1 MAPADD
7 SKLELGMPAKPARSR
22 IWAGFSSSRVGYG
35 EQVVA
40 SGTTI
45 VRPGWGVVVAK
56 PEANGPN
63 AGPARLLISVPTP
76 QVVVAV
82 PAEAGTAKAIDK
94 PSTTG
99 AMIRRLR
106 ICTLLPFAR
115 TGYPPWSDG
124 TSR

>member
-1 MAPADD
+1 
-7 SKLELGMPAKPARSR
+7 
-22 IWAGFSSSRVGYG
+22 
-35 EQVVA
+35 VVA

-63 AGPARLLISVPTP
+63 AGPAMLLISVPTP

-94 PSTTG
+94 PSTTE

-106 ICTLLPFAR
+106 FVPSSRLRAPDTPHGLTVRAVSGVVNR
-115 TGYPPWSDG
+115 HDG
-124 TSR
+124 ALRVT